1 MLARIE
7 ATTLYKENCAAQNTS
22 VQKISTSL
30 SITTPRRKLRQKRLE
45 QAADLV
51 SARNRSI
58 VIGRQSWPT
67 DNASA
72 RFNDDIEDTS
82 IIENICTF
90 SSNAHLPLS
99 PGGGFLK

>member
-1 MLARIE
+1 MLARIQE
-7 ATTLYKENCAAQNTS
+7 TTLYQENCAAQNTS
-22 VQKISTSL
+22 VQTSTSP

-58 VIGRQSWPT
+58 VIGRHSWPT
-67 DNASA
+67 DNALA
-72 RFNDDIEDTS
+72 RFNDDVEDTS
-82 IIENICTF
+82 IENTCTF